1 MIRRGLVQLPRPD
14 VMDQE
19 LLIMGARGDQML
31 KKAEEIR
38 ERGLTVVGMMHMANV
53 IKVVGDPR
61 KLEGMT
67 GVTIRKA
74 ETMRTTK

>member
-1 MIRRGLVQLPRPD
+1 MVARN
-14 VMDQE
+14 DQV
-19 LLIMGARGDQML
+19 A
-31 KKAEEIR
+31 KKAAEIR

-53 IKVVGDPR
+53 LKVVGDPR

-74 ETMRTTK
+74 ETVRGL